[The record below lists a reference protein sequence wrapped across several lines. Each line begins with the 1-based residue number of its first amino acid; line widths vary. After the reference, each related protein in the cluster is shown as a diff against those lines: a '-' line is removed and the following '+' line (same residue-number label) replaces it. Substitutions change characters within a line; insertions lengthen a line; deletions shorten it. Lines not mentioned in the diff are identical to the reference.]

1 MKKQYDKALTLEE
14 LAKQPDSEID
24 YSDIP
29 ELDESFWDKAKITRP
44 RMKSSIRV
52 RVSQEVLDFFKAK
65 NPREYTSHM
74 AAMLICLFPARLCKQ
89 IEF

>member
-1 MKKQYDKALTLEE
+1 MKKQYNKALTLEE

-44 RMKSSIRV
+44 RMGSSI
-52 RVSQEVLDFFKAK
+52 RVSQEVLDFFKTK

-74 AAMLICLFPARLCKQ
+74 AAVLTAYVRAHQ
-89 IEF
+89 EQ